1 MMERTLCGEQG
12 VFGRGFR
19 WDEGGS
25 GLPKGRRPT
34 LSSFPRVTL
43 FVGRGAHHIFPVK
56 GVPDPLSGEVI
67 SVVAVS
73 LGDDFSSTG
82 VRFRTD
88 N

>member
-1 MMERTLCGEQG
+1 MRAARVTRAWVTRG
-12 VFGRGFR
+12 GRG
-19 WDEGGS
+19 GS
-25 GLPKGRRPT
+25 FKEDDPSSLPSSDTFAGR
-34 LSSFPRVTL
+34 SAH
-43 FVGRGAHHIFPVK
+43 AHHVFPVK
-56 GVPDPLSGEVI
+56 GVPDPLNGKVT